1 MRAPDLN
8 RVKRAQEHLN
18 AAKTQLRSIKWEN
31 ITYGEYELLLKAL
44 DKAKELDFR
53 LQDIVTVGSSV
64 F

>member
-31 ITYGEYELLLKAL
+31 ISVSEYELLRKAL
-44 DKAKELDFR
+44 DETKELDYR
-53 LQDIVTVGSSV
+53 LQDIVTVGSSI

>member
-8 RVKRAQEHLN
+8 RVKRAQEHLD

-31 ITYGEYELLLKAL
+31 ISVGEYELLRKAL
-44 DKAKELDFR
+44 DEAKELDFR

>member
-31 ITYGEYELLLKAL
+31 VSIGEYELLRKAL
-44 DKAKELDFR
+44 DEAKELDYR
-53 LQDIVTVGSSV
+53 LQDIVTVGSSI
-64 F
+64 

>member
-1 MRAPDLN
+1 M
-8 RVKRAQEHLN
+8 
-18 AAKTQLRSIKWEN
+18 LRSIKWEN

>member
-44 DKAKELDFR
+44 DEAKELDFR

>member
-31 ITYGEYELLLKAL
+31 ISVGEYELLRKAL
-44 DKAKELDFR
+44 DEAKELDFR

>member
-31 ITYGEYELLLKAL
+31 VSFGEYELLLKAL
-44 DKAKELDFR
+44 DEAKNLDQR
-53 LQDIVTVGSSV
+53 LQDVVTVGSSI
-64 F
+64 